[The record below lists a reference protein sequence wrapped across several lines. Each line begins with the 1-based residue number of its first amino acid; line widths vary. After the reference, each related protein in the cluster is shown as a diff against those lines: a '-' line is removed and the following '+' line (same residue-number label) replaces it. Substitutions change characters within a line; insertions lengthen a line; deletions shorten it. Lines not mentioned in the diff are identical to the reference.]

1 MNEMMLGVFSKNKDI
16 VTNDIND
23 LISST
28 ALWAFNNTNGWYSNK
43 FSSEITWFDNSK
55 LNVDK
60 IKEVGAS
67 FTCYYNS
74 PANCLGTVFLI
85 AEFTD
90 NTSIAVGV
98 SDSWTDS
105 GQLQTLAT
113 QSGSSKV
120 GNVVNK
126 FINIVLPENK
136 RFKAIGISS
145 RYYSGYPASTRGIKN
160 ISIKY

>member
-1 MNEMMLGVFSKNKDI
+1 MNEMMLGAFSKNKDI
-16 VTNDIND
+16 VTNNIND

-28 ALWAFNNTNGWYSNK
+28 TLWTLNATNGWYSNK
-43 FSSEITWFDNSK
+43 FSDEITWFDNSK
-55 LNVDK
+55 LNVGK

-74 PANCLGTVFLI
+74 PANGLGTVFLI
-85 AEFTD
+85 AQFTD
-90 NTSIAVGV
+90 NTSITVGV
-98 SDSWTDS
+98 SDAWTDYRE
-105 GQLQTLAT
+105 LQVLIT
-113 QSGSSKV
+113 QSGSSRV
-120 GNVVNK
+120 GNVVDQ

-160 ISIKY
+160 INIKY